1 MREVETQ
8 VAVLGAG
15 PAGIAAA
22 RGLAAAGR
30 EVTLIDAGLPPAPRG
45 ESLPASGLALAES
58 LGLADAVAAAILGRA
73 QEMRM
78 HWRSAPERRDFGA
91 EPPLLLDRAALHR
104 ALGDAVPDLR
114 RITARG
120 RLLAPKGDR
129 QRLQAGNC
137 TLSARIVLDARG
149 RAAQRSRAGLVA
161 LAFEGTQ
168 ADPAFASMRIE
179 ALEVG
184 WLWTAVLP
192 GGRISGQLFL
202 PAVALV
208 GLDHRARRALLGQ
221 HLAEVFPGMAAEPGR
236 IAPAMLAAI
245 DDPFVGPSLLRLG
258 DAALARDPIASHG
271 LVHALRSGAQAAAAV
286 ATLLDPTCDPAPA
299 RAFLRDRHQRAVTA
313 ARMATAQAYADQTR
327 VRSPFWRGQAAP
339 PPLPTRSWP
348 PLSRPL
354 ELAAPLQQV
363 PVLTADR
370 IRWAQGIWLDTSGEA
385 APRLGPLTAPA
396 LARLLT
402 PPAPLSELS
411 ARLQRAVGPAAGQ
424 AILRRLLD
432 EGALA
437 PAGQAKAARTA

>member
-22 RGLAAAGR
+22 RGLAAAGL
-30 EVTLIDAGLPPAPRG
+30 EVTLIDAGLPPAPRV
-45 ESLPASGLALAES
+45 ESLPASGLALAEG

-208 GLDHRARRALLGQ
+208 
-221 HLAEVFPGMAAEPGR
+221 
-236 IAPAMLAAI
+236 
-245 DDPFVGPSLLRLG
+245 
-258 DAALARDPIASHG
+258 
-271 LVHALRSGAQAAAAV
+271 
-286 ATLLDPTCDPAPA
+286 
-299 RAFLRDRHQRAVTA
+299 
-313 ARMATAQAYADQTR
+313 
-327 VRSPFWRGQAAP
+327 
-339 PPLPTRSWP
+339 
-348 PLSRPL
+348 
-354 ELAAPLQQV
+354 
-363 PVLTADR
+363 
-370 IRWAQGIWLDTSGEA
+370 
-385 APRLGPLTAPA
+385 
-396 LARLLT
+396 
-402 PPAPLSELS
+402 
-411 ARLQRAVGPAAGQ
+411 
-424 AILRRLLD
+424 
-432 EGALA
+432 
-437 PAGQAKAARTA
+437 